1 MAVAPDPNCGIISGS
16 AAKLFICT
24 DPDPVAAASL
34 TWTEVM
40 DLDNHTVTNDST
52 DTNVNTQ
59 GWIRTLPMERGM
71 TITSTG
77 RLNSGDPGQNAVDAT
92 ALYIGCDALE
102 FYRFLL
108 PGPRTGDEPFADWG
122 FWAWA
127 NRQDVAAASTDPFS
141 WGVELRLWASP
152 INLEDGQ
159 PVAASP
165 GSAQAQAKSARARQT
180 AGASAGA
187 GGGGGATAS
196 EAA

>member
-1 MAVAPDPNCGIISGS
+1 MPAPDPNCGIISGS

-24 DPDPVAAASL
+24 DPDPTSAATL

-40 DLDNHTVTNDST
+40 DLDNHTITNDST
-52 DTNVNTQ
+52 DTNVNTA

-77 RLNSGDPGQNAVDAT
+77 RLNSSDPGQNAVDAT
-92 ALYIGCDALE
+92 ALYIGCDALA

-108 PGPRTGDEPFADWG
+108 PGPRQGDEPFADWG

-159 PVAASP
+159 PVAAVG
-165 GSAQAQAKSARARQT
+165 GSAQAAQASRARAT
-180 AGASAGA
+180 AGAAASGPS
-187 GGGGGATAS
+187 GGGASAAS